1 MIDLR
6 TLTYIDASA
15 MDSLEVPLT
24 PHSTHLDARSQVQY
38 NHNTTLL
45 PRLRPIHSK
54 PNERIWSHQSDL
66 LYITRFD
73 IELIASIDQSECK
86 QGHSICVSSLV
97 SLSNMLSFHP
107 IATKYL
113 MQYPY
118 SIQRVARSFVRSF
131 TQAARSFIPSDHPR
145 RSVLYMPGSNAR
157 AMEKGKTIPAD
168 SLIFDLED
176 AVAINKKV

>member
-24 PHSTHLDARSQVQY
+24 PHSTHLDARSQVQH

-45 PRLRPIHSK
+45 PRLRPVHSK

-73 IELIASIDQSECK
+73 IELIVSIDQSECK

-113 MQYPY
+113 MQHPY
-118 SIQRVARSFVRSF
+118 SIQRVACSFS
-131 TQAARSFIPSDHPR
+131 QPASSFIPSDHPR